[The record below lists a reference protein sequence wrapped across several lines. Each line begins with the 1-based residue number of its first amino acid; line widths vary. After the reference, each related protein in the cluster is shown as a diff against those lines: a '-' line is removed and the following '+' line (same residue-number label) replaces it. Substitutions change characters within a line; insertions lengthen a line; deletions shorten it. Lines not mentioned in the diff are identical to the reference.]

1 MEKISLAGEIRSK
14 KGKSEARK
22 LRKDGKIPAVL
33 YGKDIEPLNF
43 SVIEKE
49 WIRILRH
56 LKRNAIIELDLQ
68 KNGSTEKRTVMVKDM
83 QVGFPREN
91 TVHIDFLQVSM
102 ERVVEIEIPIHL
114 VGEAKG
120 VKAGGIVELH
130 LRTLL
135 AECLPGQIPEQIE
148 LDVSALE
155 IGDSIHV
162 QDVSM
167 PGIKVLEAGD
177 IAVVTVIPPTTGEQ
191 PVAAAEEGEA
201 EKA

>member
-120 VKAGGIVELH
+120 VKTGGILQLH